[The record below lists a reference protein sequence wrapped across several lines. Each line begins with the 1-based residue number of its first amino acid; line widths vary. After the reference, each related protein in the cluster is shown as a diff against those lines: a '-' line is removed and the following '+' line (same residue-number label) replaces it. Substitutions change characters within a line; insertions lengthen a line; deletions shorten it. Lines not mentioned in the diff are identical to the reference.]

1 MHPSLIFLLILIAF
15 SMLGRFVGSI
25 LSMLL
30 WLIVVVAVCSIV
42 GRMFN

>member
-15 SMLGRFVGSI
+15 SMLGQFARFI
-25 LSMLL
+25 LSMLF